1 MHLYPNG
8 PITAASHLMRL
19 VIGVALLAV
28 VAIAAASAFAAGS
41 NAIVK
46 VGPSNLGRVLV
57 DAHGKTL
64 YIWAHDK
71 TSKSTCN
78 GDCAEYWPPL
88 VTKGQP
94 KAVAGANSKLLG
106 TSRRSDGRMQVT
118 YAGHPLYY
126 FVKDTKAGQTSGEGL
141 TGFGGRWDPVSAAGK
156 AVRKG
161 GGMSS
166 SDGGYGSEAAPAAPL
181 QASIIS
187 PGPGDTAGVG
197 GTFSVDVSLQARTAR
212 SNSLL
217 SGYTAAFNDP
227 SKPTFH
233 PGPNAAAP
241 GLVVLLS
248 TTPTLKGTPL
258 QGPNTNLAGVFQI
271 NDVTTAKGL
280 TRTFN
285 SWIVTVPGF
294 FGKGK
299 QATLTVYAV
308 NGTAPALITGTEKP
322 ISNVALET
330 FTIAA

>member
-1 MHLYPNG
+1 MHLFSNG
-8 PITAASHLMRL
+8 PTAGVSHVMRL
-19 VIGVALLAV
+19 FAGVALLAV
-28 VAIAAASAFAAGS
+28 VAIAAASAFAAGG

-71 TSKSTCN
+71 TPKSTCN
-78 GDCAEYWPPL
+78 GDCAVYWPPL
-88 VTKGQP
+88 ITKGQP
-94 KAVAGANSKLLG
+94 KAIAGANSKLLG

-126 FVKDTKAGQTSGEGL
+126 FVKDTKAGQTNGEAL
-141 TGFGGRWDPVSAAGK
+141 TGFGGRWDPISAAGN
-156 AVRKG
+156 AIRK
-161 GGMSS
+161 SS
-166 SDGGYGSEAAPAAPL
+166 TSGGGYGVNAAPL

-187 PGPGDTAGVG
+187 PGPGDTAGAG
-197 GTFSVDVSLQARTAR
+197 GTFSVEVSLQAQTAQA
-212 SNSLL
+212 NSLL
-217 SGYTAAFNDP
+217 TGYTAAFNDP

-248 TTPTLKGTPL
+248 TTPTVKGTPL

-271 NDVTTAKGL
+271 NDVSQAKGL

-285 SWIVTVPGF
+285 SWIVTSAGF
-294 FGKGK
+294 FGKNV

-308 NGTAPALITGTEKP
+308 AGTAPALVKGNEKP
-322 ISNVALET
+322 ISNVVRET
-330 FTIAA
+330 FTIAG